1 MTSMSMRQMLEAGV
15 HFGHQTR
22 FWNPKMAPFIFGERN
37 RIHIINLEKTLPLYV
52 EAAGFVKHIVADG
65 GRVLFVGTKRSARE
79 AIARE
84 ATRCGMPYV
93 SHRWLGGMLTNFKT
107 IRQSIKRLAE
117 IDDLAATGMLDQRSK
132 REAQM
137 VRREREKLERSLGGI
152 KEMEGLPDVMF
163 VVDVGHENIAIHE
176 ARKLGIPVVAIVDT
190 NCSPDGISYV
200 IPGNDDAMRAIEL
213 YAGGIADAVL
223 EGRSTIPDVAVGE
236 DEFVELDEEG
246 KPRAKSRPEAPCRAG
261 PQEDPRAS
269 QAGRLRCGCRA
280 RHRRGARR
288 GRSRGEPGGVHGA
301 SRGGPQEGPDR
312 GSGRCRGRSSGRRGG
327 TRRSGR
333 GELIMSVT
341 AESVKA
347 LRERTGAGMMEC
359 KKALVEAN
367 GDLEA
372 AAEAMRKSGLAKADK
387 KAGRIAAEG
396 VIAVERS
403 ADGLAVAVVEVN
415 SETDFVAREK
425 DFLSFAAAVAKAA
438 LESRASDLEA
448 LLAVKLPSGQTVDE
462 TRRALIARIGE
473 NIGVRRFEI
482 LTGTAPIA
490 TYLHGSRI
498 GTVVVIE
505 GGDAG
510 IGHDIAMHVAAI
522 SPQFLSA
529 EDVPADQ
536 VEKER
541 EIFIA
546 QAATDPKLQGKPK
559 EVLVKATE
567 GKLRKYLGEITL
579 LGQPFVKDDKQTVA
593 QVLKQANARVVR
605 FVRYEVGAGIEKKQE
620 NFAAEVMAQVRG
632 A

>member
-1 MTSMSMRQMLEAGV
+1 
-15 HFGHQTR
+15 
-22 FWNPKMAPFIFGERN
+22 MA
-37 RIHIINLEKTLPLYV
+37 
-52 EAAGFVKHIVADG
+52 
-65 GRVLFVGTKRSARE
+65 
-79 AIARE
+79 
-84 ATRCGMPYV
+84 
-93 SHRWLGGMLTNFKT
+93 
-107 IRQSIKRLAE
+107 
-117 IDDLAATGMLDQRSK
+117 
-132 REAQM
+132 
-137 VRREREKLERSLGGI
+137 
-152 KEMEGLPDVMF
+152 
-163 VVDVGHENIAIHE
+163 
-176 ARKLGIPVVAIVDT
+176 
-190 NCSPDGISYV
+190 
-200 IPGNDDAMRAIEL
+200 
-213 YAGGIADAVL
+213 
-223 EGRSTIPDVAVGE
+223 
-236 DEFVELDEEG
+236 
-246 KPRAKSRPEAPCRAG
+246 
-261 PQEDPRAS
+261 
-269 QAGRLRCGCRA
+269 
-280 RHRRGARR
+280 
-288 GRSRGEPGGVHGA
+288 
-301 SRGGPQEGPDR
+301 
-312 GSGRCRGRSSGRRGG
+312 
-327 TRRSGR
+327 
-333 GELIMSVT
+333 VT
-341 AESVKA
+341 AESVKV

-403 ADGLAVAVVEVN
+403 ADGLSVAVVEVN

-425 DFLSFAAAVAKAA
+425 DFLAFAAAVARAA
-438 LESRASDLEA
+438 LESGASDLEA
-448 LLAVKLPSGQTVDE
+448 LLAVKLPTGQTVEE
-462 TRRALIARIGE
+462 TRRGLIARIGE

-498 GTVVVIE
+498 GTVVVLE
-505 GGDAG
+505 GGDAA

-546 QAATDPKLQGKPK
+546 QAAADPKLQGKPK

-579 LGQPFVKDDKQTVA
+579 LGQPFVKDDKQSVA

>member
-1 MTSMSMRQMLEAGV
+1 MNMEITASL
-15 HFGHQTR
+15 
-22 FWNPKMAPFIFGERN
+22 
-37 RIHIINLEKTLPLYV
+37 
-52 EAAGFVKHIVADG
+52 VK
-65 GRVLFVGTKRSARE
+65 E
-79 AIARE
+79 
-84 ATRCGMPYV
+84 
-93 SHRWLGGMLTNFKT
+93 
-107 IRQSIKRLAE
+107 
-117 IDDLAATGMLDQRSK
+117 
-132 REAQM
+132 
-137 VRREREKLERSLGGI
+137 
-152 KEMEGLPDVMF
+152 
-163 VVDVGHENIAIHE
+163 
-176 ARKLGIPVVAIVDT
+176 
-190 NCSPDGISYV
+190 
-200 IPGNDDAMRAIEL
+200 
-213 YAGGIADAVL
+213 
-223 EGRSTIPDVAVGE
+223 
-236 DEFVELDEEG
+236 
-246 KPRAKSRPEAPCRAG
+246 
-261 PQEDPRAS
+261 
-269 QAGRLRCGCRA
+269 
-280 RHRRGARR
+280 
-288 GRSRGEPGGVHGA
+288 
-301 SRGGPQEGPDR
+301 
-312 GSGRCRGRSSGRRGG
+312 
-327 TRRSGR
+327 
-333 GELIMSVT
+333 
-341 AESVKA
+341 
-347 LRERTGAGMMEC
+347 LRERSGAGMMEC

-403 ADGLAVAVVEVN
+403 ADGLSVAVVEVN

-425 DFLSFAAAVAKAA
+425 DFLAFAAAVARAA

-448 LLAVKLPSGQTVDE
+448 LLAVKLPTGQTVEE
-462 TRRALIARIGE
+462 TRRGLIARIGE

-498 GTVVVIE
+498 GTVVVLE
-505 GGDAG
+505 GGDAA

-546 QAATDPKLQGKPK
+546 QAAADPKLQGKPK

-579 LGQPFVKDDKQTVA
+579 LGQPFVKDDKQSVA